1 MSSQINPCM
10 QGNLQVAR
18 DPVIQKLVR
27 WGENHSC
34 VRAMLL
40 TSTRAIPDAQLDLF
54 SDYDLILV
62 VTDVAPYYE
71 SRTWLDEFGPVLV
84 VYQDPLIPY
93 FGFEKFAYITQYE
106 HGLKIDFTIWPAE
119 ILHQVALAPTL
130 PDDLDLGYLVLL
142 DKDGLTKDLKSPT
155 FRAYD
160 PTPPDDRSFHRVIE
174 DFFHE
179 TTYVAKLLWRDEL
192 LPVKYSL
199 DNVIK
204 LNYMRQMLEWQIGLE
219 HDWDV
224 KSGALGKGL
233 KQNLNPE
240 VWSELEST
248 YTGADLE
255 ENWTALF
262 TTIALF
268 RKVALQ
274 VGEQL
279 VYEYPNELD
288 ERMMNYLQ
296 KVKNLDAGAESFLPG
311 GADG

>member
-1 MSSQINPCM
+1 M

-27 WGENHSC
+27 WGKDHSSA
-34 VRAMLL
+34 RAMLL

-62 VTDVAPYYE
+62 VLDVAPYYE
-71 SRTWLDEFGPVLV
+71 SRTWLDEIGPVLV
-84 VYQDPLIPY
+84 VYQDPLKPY

-106 HGLKIDFTIWPAE
+106 HGLKIDFTIWPVE

-142 DKDGLTKDLKSPT
+142 DKDDLTSKLKPPT
-155 FRAYD
+155 FRAYS
-160 PTPPDDRSFHRVIE
+160 PTPPDDDLFSRVIE
-174 DFFHE
+174 EFFHE

-199 DNVIK
+199 DNVMK
-204 LNYMRQMLEWQIGLE
+204 LNYLRQMLEWQIGLE

-233 KQNLNPE
+233 RQNLNPA
-240 VWSELEST
+240 VWSELKST

-279 VYEYPNELD
+279 GYEYPNELD